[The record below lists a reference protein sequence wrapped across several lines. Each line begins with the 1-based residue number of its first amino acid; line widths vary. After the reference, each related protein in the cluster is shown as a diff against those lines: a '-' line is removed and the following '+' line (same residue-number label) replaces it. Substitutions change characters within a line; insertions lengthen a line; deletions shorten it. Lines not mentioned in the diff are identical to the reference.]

1 MSERERKR
9 KGERERECV
18 PECESLQSAT
28 RGVKEREVR
37 GGKKEDGE
45 KWNSAEKRKLFEA
58 RQDEKKRA
66 NKTVV

>member
-1 MSERERKR
+1 MNGRERGK
-9 KGERERECV
+9 ERGRENAYQNV
-18 PECESLQSAT
+18 KAYKVQLG
-28 RGVKEREVR
+28 GVKEREVR